1 MMLTEAARKFE
12 FCKTLL
18 KVVGEIYPN
27 EVLTKVKRKIILKA
41 IKYKLYKIYG
51 YVELTYT

>member
-1 MMLTEAARKFE
+1 MLTEAARKFE